1 MAGSN
6 KLTIRKI
13 AKLGPGDHSDG
24 SGLVLR
30 VFEGGADRRGVW
42 RLVTYQA
49 PPGGQG
55 VSKRRGGDFGR
66 RRVPCQRNRA

>member
-6 KLTIRKI
+6 KLTTRKI

-24 SGLVLR
+24 GGLVLR
-30 VFEGGADRRGVW
+30 VFEGVDRRGVW

-55 VSKRRGGDFGR
+55 VSKRRVVTLGASTSR
-66 RRVPCQRNRA
+66 